1 MSDKLKQIGDELE
14 LTPEQWQD
22 FHEFFT
28 AYWGNYGGK
37 FMFRCDKLSD
47 NETDEQ
53 AEQRE
58 QELLERKFLE
68 WLEIMEIRKFQKY
81 KRICFTRFYDDDD
94 DE

>member
-1 MSDKLKQIGDELE
+1 MSDKVEKLGKELE
-14 LTPEQWQD
+14 LTPEQWAD
-22 FHEFFT
+22 FHKFYMS
-28 AYWGNYGGK
+28 YWEQYGGK

-53 AEQRE
+53 AKQRE
-58 QELLERKFLE
+58 RELLERKFLE
-68 WLEIMEIRKFQKY
+68 WLEIMEIRKLQKY